1 MIRPTPREA
10 NLKVALTAAE
20 GTEVDAEFFKGLEYW
35 KQQLTPQP
43 ELLNLPTDHVRPT
56 ERTFVVARVAIDLPG
71 DLALLLRVSRGYHGL
86 FVTLL
91 AGCQILLWRLS
102 GNPDPVMLIPPYLE
116 FEGQNDLFAYRGGSG
131 LLPIRAAID
140 PAMRAQDYLAT
151 VERVVFEAYQ
161 HRNMSDDITVLD
173 LATPAQGGGLTR
185 SEVQFSLERG
195 RAVEDRKEVARAT
208 ESQAAKSDLS
218 LNIVAA
224 TTSFHLE
231 CDYNASLFKEE
242 TIRLW
247 LNCYCTLLSAM
258 LTDPSQSVGALPLL
272 DREKSQHLLIDSNA
286 TAAGPLPAES
296 IPKLLADAF
305 AAMPTQPAAEFYGLI
320 YSRPRLTERSDRL
333 ASWLMRH
340 GIRPG
345 SLVGIYMDRS
355 LEMLVAVLAILKAGA
370 AYVPL
375 DPKFPRKRLEQITDE
390 TRIAILL
397 TLARHFEDLPKFDG
411 QVLCVDREAAALM
424 TEPLRAFPNISR
436 EMRAYVIFTSGS
448 TGRPKGVEVTH
459 GSVVNLLTDVKRRLD
474 VGPNDRLL
482 AITTLAF
489 DISVLELLLPLIS
502 GGTVVI
508 ATQDDAADG
517 LQLIDLLTAT
527 RATVLQATPFT
538 WRTLLELGYQ
548 PPPQLKMLC
557 GGEAWLPA
565 IGEQLLAGGGRLWNM
580 YGPTE
585 TTVWSS
591 VTEVQP
597 GTTRVTIGPPI
608 ANTRFYVLDER
619 LQPVPPGIPGELMI
633 AGAGVARGYFER
645 KELTTEKFLADPYA
659 SGERMYRTGD
669 EVRQL
674 PDGRIEFLRR
684 LDQQIKLRGF
694 RVELGEIEA
703 AMLAFPK
710 LRGAIIM
717 LQKDIAGEDMLA
729 GYYTADGDLSCASL
743 REWLLERLPTYMVPK
758 LLRQLDAFPLTP
770 NGKIDRRALQE
781 LQETRPNSADSIE
794 EMYSFEVADLE
805 SQTQRQMFRIWR
817 KIFEGAEIQCGSNFF
832 DLGGDSLLLV
842 RLQSMVTRE
851 FGVHLTMADIT
862 HHLTLGALST
872 WVDEMRL
879 QPDAHWM
886 TRPTNPRVLPVHS
899 REAGR
904 PIFLIPQMTI
914 FWTLAELLGVN
925 QPVYALQML
934 DEDVPPSMDSANLEQ
949 LAMLYCNLIREV
961 QPEGPYR
968 LGGWC
973 LWGLLAYEVAR
984 LLEKEGAEIEL
995 LMIIDTWAPNR
1006 RLGQISM
1013 RTFLLNIAHSAHRL
1027 NWIANRLRH
1036 SSMEKRK
1043 QDVLRRV
1050 RNTAT
1055 TMARFLPQQM
1065 RSKAGVAEVSRIERL
1080 VSNAAAVYQPGQV
1093 KGNVLLFKGEQQ
1105 PTGRFVGED
1114 MGWAQV
1120 LRRQVHIDTL
1130 PGNHS
1135 EIFDLPGA
1143 SIMAA
1148 RVREALNL
1156 ELA

>member
-1 MIRPTPREA
+1 MRLPTSREA
-10 NLKVALTAAE
+10 NLEVAATAAE
-20 GTEVDAEFFKGLEYW
+20 GPPPDAELLDLDYW
-35 KQQLTPQP
+35 RHQLTPQP
-43 ELLNLPTDHVRPT
+43 ELLDLPTDHARST
-56 ERTFVVARVAIDLPG
+56 EGTFAGACVTMDFS
-71 DLALLLRVSRGYHGL
+71 DHLALLLRSSSDHGL

-91 AGCQILLWRLS
+91 GGWQILLWRLS
-102 GNPDPVMLIPPYLE
+102 GNADPGTLIPARLE
-116 FEGQNDLFAYRGGSG
+116 LDGQNDLFAQHGGA
-131 LLPIRAAID
+131 LLPIRAVIN
-140 PAMRAQDYLAT
+140 PAMRAEDYLAT
-151 VERVVFEAYQ
+151 LETVVFRAYQ
-161 HRNMSDDITVLD
+161 HRNVGDDLIARD
-173 LATPAQGGGLTR
+173 LATPANREQTLGK
-185 SEVQFSLERG
+185 VQFSLEKARAFEG
-195 RAVEDRKEVARAT
+195 RETARAT
-208 ESQAAKSDLS
+208 DNCSAESDLS

-224 TTSFHLE
+224 RATFHLE
-231 CDYNASLFKEE
+231 CNYNAAVFKEE

-247 LNCYCTLLSAM
+247 LDCYCTLLSAM
-258 LTDPSQSVGALPLL
+258 LTDPTQIAGMLPLL
-272 DREKSQHLLIDSNA
+272 DREKSKYLLVDCNA
-286 TAAGPLPAES
+286 TAAEPLPSES
-296 IPKLLADAF
+296 VPELLADAF
-305 AAMPTQPAAEFYGLI
+305 AAMPTQPAAEFYGLV
-320 YSRPRLTERSDRL
+320 YSRTRLTERSDRL

-340 GIRPG
+340 GISCG

-355 LEMLVAVLAILKAGA
+355 LEMLVAVLAVLKAGA

-375 DPKFPRKRLEQITDE
+375 DPKFPLKRLEQITDE
-390 TRIAILL
+390 TKIPILL
-397 TLARHFEDLPKFDG
+397 TLARHLEDLPKFDG
-411 QVLCVDREAAALM
+411 QVLCVDREAAELM
-424 TEPLRAFPNISR
+424 TEPLRAFPHISP

-459 GSVVNLLTDVKRRLD
+459 GSVVNLLTDVQRHLD
-474 VGPNDRLL
+474 IGPQDRLL

-489 DISVLELLLPLIS
+489 DISVLELLLPLVS

-517 LQLIDLLTAT
+517 LQLIDLLTAA

-548 PPPQLKMLC
+548 PPPGLKMLC
-557 GGEAWLPA
+557 GGEAWLPEM
-565 IGEQLLAGGGRLWNM
+565 GERLLAGGGRLWNM

-591 VTEVQP
+591 VTEFQR

-633 AGAGVARGYFER
+633 AGTGVARGYFER
-645 KELTTEKFLADPYA
+645 KELTEEKFVADPYLA
-659 SGERMYRTGD
+659 GERMYRTGD

-684 LDQQIKLRGF
+684 IDQQIKLRGF
-694 RVELGEIEA
+694 RIELGEIEA
-703 AMLAFPK
+703 AMLEIPQ
-710 LRGAIIM
+710 LRTAIVVM
-717 LQKDIAGEDMLA
+717 RKDSAGEGMLA
-729 GYYTADGDLSCASL
+729 GYYTADGELSAGLL
-743 REWLLERLPTYMVPK
+743 REWLQGRLAAYMVPQV
-758 LLRQLDAFPLTP
+758 LRQLEAFPLTL

-781 LQETRPNSADSIE
+781 LQETRSDSTDFVE
-794 EMYSFEVADLE
+794 ETYSFEVTDGE
-805 SQTQRQMFRIWR
+805 SPTRQQMFRIWR
-817 KIFEGAEIQCGSNFF
+817 KIFEGAEIGSDSNFF

-879 QPDAHWM
+879 KPDAHWIA
-886 TRPTNPRVLPVHS
+886 RPINPRVLPVHS
-899 REAGR
+899 REPGR

-914 FWTLAELLGVN
+914 FWTLADQLGVK

-934 DEDVPPSMDSANLEQ
+934 DEDVPSSMDSANLEE
-949 LAMLYCNLIREV
+949 LAMLYCNLIREI

-984 LLEKEGAEIEL
+984 LLEHQGAEIEL

-1006 RLGQISM
+1006 WIEHLPLSRF
-1013 RTFLLNIAHSAHRL
+1013 FLSIAHSAHRL
-1027 NWIANRLRH
+1027 NRIANRLRR
-1036 SSMEKRK
+1036 SSMETRK
-1043 QDVLRRV
+1043 QDVLRRL
-1050 RNTAT
+1050 RDAAT
-1055 TMARFLPQQM
+1055 SIGRLLPQKMQ
-1065 RSKAGVAEVSRIERL
+1065 SKTRAAEVSRIEKL
-1080 VSNAAAVYQPGQV
+1080 VSNAAALYQPGQV

-1114 MGWAQV
+1114 MGWTQV
-1120 LRRQVHIDTL
+1120 LRRKVRIDTL

-1148 RVREALNL
+1148 RVREALDL
-1156 ELA
+1156 ETA